1 MVWVEIFRIYSI
13 QALSFLP
20 CFFCLSVSH
29 LCLPLSISFFVCVC
43 MCLSEPFFIYLCP
56 TLFDSTYL
64 YFYFC
69 LSPFL
74 RLHYQISW
82 IIKLCI
88 GISPPSPHTNE
99 NVPDYHTM
107 SLSRLYRVFF
117 VITIGLSV
125 RHIFPPL
132 LN

>member
-74 RLHYQISW
+74 GLHYQISW

-88 GISPPSPHTNE
+88 GICVFITFVCHHLSPPTQMKTYLIIIPCL
-99 NVPDYHTM
+99 YHVCTAC
-107 SLSRLYRVFF
+107 F
-117 VITIGLSV
+117 
-125 RHIFPPL
+125 L
-132 LN
+132 LLL